1 MRLKIATSTFLIAGL
16 LLLAG
21 WPWLVGPMP
30 KASEAGKRAVQEYAV
45 RFGIYIIVVLLVW
58 FITAMLAVLVA
69 RQARQAFRQ
78 EAMENFQ
85 HLLEETLQDHG
96 QPQS

>member
-1 MRLKIATSTFLIAGL
+1 MRLKIATSNFLIAGL

-69 RQARQAFRQ
+69 RQARQAFRE

-85 HLLEETLQDHG
+85 HLMEETLKDHG
-96 QPQS
+96 KPQS